1 MLKTILT
8 GLALIGLMG
17 CQPAAMKLGSS
28 DFQES
33 SANFGET
40 EFEAI
45 PQGEPVLQDQF
56 NKRAR
61 TQDSAAN
68 NTKAPQTFL
77 SYRYGYGLVMPSK
90 SVKSTSDKHIQ
101 ICRDAGPAKCQITG
115 SNTNTNSQDRISANV
130 SLRAEPDWLV
140 GFVNGLKSDVADVDG
155 RIQSETT
162 SVEDLTRAILDTDA
176 RLKAQRT
183 LRTRLE
189 NLLETQNAELTDLLA
204 LERELARVQGEIE
217 SATANLKA
225 LRARV
230 YMSVVNISYSSE
242 RVAVSRSSLSP
253 IGYAL
258 KEFVSTLSQGISG
271 VIYFFAYM
279 LPWTI
284 FIILPG
290 FFGIRWL
297 WRRRKTRK
305 ANTKIEAK
313 ETAVS

>member
-1 MLKTILT
+1 MRKLIIL
-8 GLALIGLMG
+8 GLPLVAVIG
-17 CQPAAMKLGSS
+17 CQPAAMRVGSS
-28 DFQES
+28 DLYETSSADFAVSEGESAKVAQLAES
-33 SANFGET
+33 SQANGKKLE
-40 EFEAI
+40 E
-45 PQGEPVLQDQF
+45 
-56 NKRAR
+56 
-61 TQDSAAN
+61 S
-68 NTKAPQTFL
+68 FL
-77 SYRYGYGLVMPSK
+77 AYRYGYGLVMPAA
-90 SVKSTSDKHIQ
+90 SVKSTSEKHIQ
-101 ICRDAGPAKCQITG
+101 ICRKAGPKLCQITG
-115 SNTNTNSQDRISANV
+115 SNTNTNSQDRISADI

-217 SATANLKA
+217 SATATLKA
-225 LRARV
+225 LRTRV
-230 YMSVVNISYSSE
+230 SMSVVNINYSSE
-242 RVAVSRSSLSP
+242 RVAVSSSSFSP

-258 KEFVSTLSQGISG
+258 KEFVSTLSHGIAG

-290 FFGIRWL
+290 FFAIRWL
-297 WRRRKTRK
+297 WRRRKNKPKVVKVT
-305 ANTKIEAK
+305 EAR
-313 ETAVS
+313 ETTA

>member
-1 MLKTILT
+1 MKKFCLLGLST
-8 GLALIGLMG
+8 LALIA
-17 CQPAAMKLGSS
+17 CEDGSPNAYAPS
-28 DFQES
+28 VQRAE
-33 SANFGET
+33 ANFGET

-45 PQGEPVLQDQF
+45 PQDQL

-68 NTKAPQTFL
+68 GAEAPQTFL
-77 SYRYGYGLVMPSK
+77 AYRYGYGLIMPAA
-90 SVKSTSDKHIQ
+90 SVKSTSEKHIQ
-101 ICRDAGPAKCQITG
+101 ICREAGPKLCQITG
-115 SNTNTNSQDRISANV
+115 SNTNTNYQDRMSANV

-140 GFVNGLKSDVADVDG
+140 GFVKGLKSDVADVDG

-162 SVEDLTRAILDTDA
+162 SVEDLTRVILDTDA

-225 LRARV
+225 LRARI

-258 KEFVSTLSQGISG
+258 KEFVSTLSQGIAG

-290 FFGIRWL
+290 FFGVRWL